1 MASTPPVN
9 GSDVGYSVRKKT
21 LTATE
26 LETTVN
32 DLKAQAKPLIGFHV
46 TGPCPGCTHRTSDVF
61 PAAAIVMDAGAGVLG
76 EAATRASASIAQEEI
91 RPDIATSAG
100 TPEITARR
108 PVGNVDKPKIAMLHC
123 RCAVTHDNSSGKDGC
138 GATWLVKACFDNRD
152 PVRGADLEALT
163 QAEEVAAWPVAE
175 VMASSSA
182 TALTTVQAAAAKW
195 QTALTSILALVTVV
209 SLVGGRTALETID
222 HPYRWVIA
230 GFAVVAVLANAWAVY
245 RSTLSSIGFPRI
257 RQAAGTPELIAS
269 DLWPLR
275 QATDATEKLHAA
287 VFWAACSFISAIIA
301 VGFVWM
307 SPDVQP
313 SAVTLTLTGN
323 TQGVTSVCGSL
334 QTSTPSTSKIPNVDQ
349 ISLRLK
355 DGTVMTYPLT
365 SVKSISPG
373 GC

>member
-1 MASTPPVN
+1 
-9 GSDVGYSVRKKT
+9 
-21 LTATE
+21 
-26 LETTVN
+26 
-32 DLKAQAKPLIGFHV
+32 
-46 TGPCPGCTHRTSDVF
+46 
-61 PAAAIVMDAGAGVLG
+61 MDAEAGVLG
-76 EAATRASASIAQEEI
+76 EAGTSTRVSIARTGI
-91 RPDIATSAG
+91 RPYIATSAG
-100 TPEITARR
+100 TLEITVRR
-108 PVGNVDKPKIAMLHC
+108 HVGDANKPKIAMLHC

-138 GATWLVKACFDNRD
+138 GATWLVKASFDTRN
-152 PVRGADLEALT
+152 PAQPASLEALT
-163 QAEEVAAWPVAE
+163 QAEEVAAWPAAE
-175 VMASSSA
+175 VMASSSTA
-182 TALTTVQAAAAKW
+182 ALTTVQAAAAKW

-209 SLVGGRTALETID
+209 SLVGGRTALETIN

-257 RQAAGTPELIAS
+257 RRAVGTPELIDS

-287 VFWAACSFISAIIA
+287 VFWAALSFISAIIA
-301 VGFVWM
+301 IGFVWM